1 MGCYEVSLGDTIG
14 AGTPDT
20 IAAMLD
26 EVLKAAP
33 ADRLAGHYHDT
44 GGMALRNI
52 NVSLD
57 RGLRTFD
64 AAAGGLGG
72 CPFAPGAPGNVA
84 TGAVVELM
92 HERGFETGIDPERLA
107 EAAHFAERLKGEA
120 P

>member
-14 AGTPDT
+14 AGTPDM

-57 RGLRTFD
+57 RGLRT
-64 AAAGGLGG
+64 LM
-72 CPFAPGAPGNVA
+72 PPL
-84 TGAVVELM
+84 AVS
-92 HERGFETGIDPERLA
+92 
-107 EAAHFAERLKGEA
+107 EAVLCSGR
-120 P
+120 PWQP